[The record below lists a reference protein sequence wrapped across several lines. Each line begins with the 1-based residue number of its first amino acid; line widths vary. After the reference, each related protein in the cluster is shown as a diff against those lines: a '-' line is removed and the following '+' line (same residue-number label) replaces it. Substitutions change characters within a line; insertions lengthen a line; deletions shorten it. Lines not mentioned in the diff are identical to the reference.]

1 MTWSGTASPYRPARS
16 GQVPREEGCRAG
28 ASASPRDGHLLF
40 QAMSSGS
47 NATAGLAVL
56 AQEPER
62 GPSPLLYMQA
72 GVPWLQPARGKDALR
87 SQQQAVRQAGLD
99 VGKLKAWVPKQVGTP

>member
-1 MTWSGTASPYRPARS
+1 
-16 GQVPREEGCRAG
+16 
-28 ASASPRDGHLLF
+28 
-40 QAMSSGS
+40 MSSGS